1 MSSVG
6 WRLDGQVWLLGSCGV
21 MYIVGYTGHNQG
33 REGVTRMVMYYP
45 ARDVHGTR
53 RAEGC
58 RENGNDVLIQRGVG

>member
-1 MSSVG
+1 
-6 WRLDGQVWLLGSCGV
+6 
-21 MYIVGYTGHNQG
+21 MYIVGHTGHTQG
-33 REGVTRMVMYYP
+33 REGVTRTVIYYP